1 MKYVAKTPRRIKAQ
15 VERECARVGLRPGDW
30 SSADVAVVAYG
41 NLPPAHWAG
50 PTVYVLGDVAPLSER
65 ALRDV
70 VPLDCLAEALRPHV
84 ARAERDQE
92 RTAPALYAWA
102 VGVFGGLFR

>member
-1 MKYVAKTPRRIKAQ
+1 MKYVAKTPRKIKAQ

-41 NLPPAHWAG
+41 ELPPAHWSG

-70 VPLDCLAEALRPHV
+70 VPLDCLAEALRLHV
-84 ARAERDQE
+84 TRAEAQE
-92 RTAPALYAWA
+92 RTTPALYAWA
-102 VGVFGGLFR
+102 LGVFDGLFR